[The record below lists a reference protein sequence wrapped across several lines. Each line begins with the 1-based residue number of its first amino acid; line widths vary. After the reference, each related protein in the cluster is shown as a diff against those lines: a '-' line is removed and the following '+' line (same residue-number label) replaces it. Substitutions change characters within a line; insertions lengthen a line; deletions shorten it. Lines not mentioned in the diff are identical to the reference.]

1 MLQMLTNTLHFS
13 VVYMELGLTLPLY
26 RFDGKTVS
34 VPRSGGELNY
44 VRISLN
50 LLDQLFADVNASK
63 AQIYVSKTIILC
75 YMYLWNLVHPP
86 RQCGHEFDGFWHECP
101 RRSWQVR
108 VRFRKL

>member
-1 MLQMLTNTLHFS
+1 MLSNFGIHQMLTSTLHFP

-50 LLDQLFADVNASK
+50 LLDQLFADVNESKSSNICIKDLYTLLYASLE
-63 AQIYVSKTIILC
+63 S
-75 YMYLWNLVHPP
+75 
-86 RQCGHEFDGFWHECP
+86 
-101 RRSWQVR
+101 RSSS
-108 VRFRKL
+108 